1 MHLFQV
7 TENDGH
13 SSAEEKETN
22 KAVEVLVKKNR
33 KKKTTSTKRVKRKIN
48 KRIFDKKEKLNFY
61 FRKEFERR
69 QQTLVEDQ
77 GSKLLIQD

>member
-1 MHLFQV
+1 V
-7 TENDGH
+7 AENDEH

-22 KAVEVLVKKNR
+22 KVVEVLVKKIR
-33 KKKTTSTKRVKRKIN
+33 KKKTTSTKRVKRKTN

-61 FRKEFERR
+61 FRNEFKQR

-77 GSKLLIQD
+77 GSNLFIQD